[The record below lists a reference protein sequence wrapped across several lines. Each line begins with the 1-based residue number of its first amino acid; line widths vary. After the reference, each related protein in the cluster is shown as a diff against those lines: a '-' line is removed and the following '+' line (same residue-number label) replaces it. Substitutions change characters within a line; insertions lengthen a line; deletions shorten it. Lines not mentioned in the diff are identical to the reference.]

1 MEISI
6 QSTSALAKQLGLS
19 RWTVSRALN
28 GHAGIRKETAN
39 RVREAARQFGFSPSI
54 LARGLRSG
62 RTDLVGV
69 CVPDLE
75 DYFLTS
81 KISRLQQA
89 VHASGLHA
97 MLHITDGTLEGE
109 RWALE
114 RFAAMYCSAV
124 VLIASGLESADPS
137 FAGLRASGVGVVSI
151 DPRHTGQHVVVST
164 DRAHAMKEAIR
175 WCHMAGH
182 RRVATAGIDPRSTY
196 GRQRIRGIRRGC
208 QECGWTFDQDVLQFV
223 AHDSKGDFSD
233 GAYFASEFLRC
244 CEAPFPPVIAL
255 NDRVAV
261 GMIQALRGAGVRVP
275 VDVSVIGYDNAD
287 FSAYSDP
294 PLTTI
299 DPRVDILIRRA
310 VAHLLPANGES
321 EPKRILVRPQ
331 IIFRQSTADT
341 SDRRQRP

>member
-1 MEISI
+1 
-6 QSTSALAKQLGLS
+6 
-19 RWTVSRALN
+19 
-28 GHAGIRKETAN
+28 
-39 RVREAARQFGFSPSI
+39 
-54 LARGLRSG
+54 
-62 RTDLVGV
+62 
-69 CVPDLE
+69 
-75 DYFLTS
+75 
-81 KISRLQQA
+81 
-89 VHASGLHA
+89 
-97 MLHITDGTLEGE
+97 
-109 RWALE
+109 
-114 RFAAMYCSAV
+114 
-124 VLIASGLESADPS
+124 
-137 FAGLRASGVGVVSI
+137 
-151 DPRHTGQHVVVST
+151 
-164 DRAHAMKEAIR
+164 MKEAIK
-175 WCHMAGH
+175 WCHASGF
-182 RRVATAGIDPRSTY
+182 RRMVTVGIDPRSAY
-196 GRQRIRGIRRGC
+196 GRQRIRGIQRGC
-208 QECGWTFDQDVLQFV
+208 QESGWTFDQDVLQFV

-310 VAHLLPANGES
+310 VAHLLPANGAS

-341 SDRRQRP
+341 SDRTQRP